1 MSTMESLQAKIADC
15 ENYLAI
21 MREDIVANEKY
32 LYNLNIE
39 LQKASAAEPWL
50 ADCFDDDCEEAQ
62 RQAEAQQ
69 AEEELTEI
77 EDEEELEELEAARQV
92 EELEA
97 QRQLELEVARQ
108 NELEELS
115 LKEELFMNHPVGTKL
130 KWVLNEDTYRV
141 AIVKKNG
148 VIQVKSVTDG
158 IASTTKKM
166 FALNPQSFLKTL
178 FANEAEWRNSLPSSG
193 EIIATQPQMN
203 DAALKS
209 LSCKP
214 LTADTDAGKLKEL
227 QDRFAGGV
235 FVLSTEAEQMEIEYF
250 YHTILCRKKN
260 LTGTSFQ
267 NFGVPAGEKP
277 SLMVEWRGLYISLS
291 HLF

>member
-1 MSTMESLQAKIADC
+1 
-15 ENYLAI
+15 
-21 MREDIVANEKY
+21 
-32 LYNLNIE
+32 
-39 LQKASAAEPWL
+39 
-50 ADCFDDDCEEAQ
+50 
-62 RQAEAQQ
+62 
-69 AEEELTEI
+69 
-77 EDEEELEELEAARQV
+77 
-92 EELEA
+92 
-97 QRQLELEVARQ
+97 
-108 NELEELS
+108 
-115 LKEELFMNHPVGTKL
+115 
-130 KWVLNEDTYRV
+130 V

-148 VIQVKSVTDG
+148 VLQVKSVTDG
-158 IASTTKKM
+158 YGDYIEVGCDCTGCSELN
-166 FALNPQSFLKTL
+166 ALNPQSFLKTF

-203 DAALKS
+203 DATLKS